1 MRSGKKTIFC
11 INLHD
16 IWRESL
22 HGIWHIFHLRER
34 GKGAVRR
41 SIILLCGPFVE
52 IIGAII
58 SVIKSS
64 QRKIASVVNLKSAV
78 ITMQQQST
86 AAAENFA
93 KLARRGQE
101 IFVEGSLRQD
111 RWEDDEG
118 KKRSRLYV
126 NVLSWQFTQCK
137 SEETVAKT
145 PANGL
150 ARRR

>member
-1 MRSGKKTIFC
+1 MT
-11 INLHD
+11 
-16 IWRESL
+16 
-22 HGIWHIFHLRER
+22 
-34 GKGAVRR
+34 
-41 SIILLCGPFVE
+41 LLCGPFVE

-86 AAAENFA
+86 AAAENSA